1 MRLNW
6 SIVTRAHAP
15 RQCLNWSIVTRAHAP
30 RQCLIWSIVTRA
42 HAPRQCLSWSM
53 VTRAHA
59 ARQVPYE
66 RVVANEL
73 VNLAWEE
80 EDENW
85 KNETLDGQAPPRARL
100 RCLEEKLI
108 SR

>member
-1 MRLNW
+1 
-6 SIVTRAHAP
+6 
-15 RQCLNWSIVTRAHAP
+15 
-30 RQCLIWSIVTRA
+30 
-42 HAPRQCLSWSM
+42 M

-85 KNETLDGQAPPRARL
+85 KNETLDGQAPPRAHAFVA
-100 RCLEEKLI
+100 
-108 SR
+108 